1 MALHMVTSGSRG
13 LAPALLAAAMT
24 VNWSVYAAEG
34 GELRAGAPLPARQA
48 ELVHMV
54 RHDCGSCH
62 GLTLAGGLGP
72 ALLPATLAV
81 RPAEYVERVILDG
94 RPGTAMPPWRGL
106 VSDEDARWI
115 AQQLRDGFPNE
126 PSRER

>member
-1 MALHMVTSGSRG
+1 MAISGSRG
-13 LAPALLAAAMT
+13 LAPALLAAAM
-24 VNWSVYAAEG
+24 SVPGPVYPAGG
-34 GELRAGAPLPARQA
+34 GEARVGAPAPVRQA

-81 RPAEYVERVILDG
+81 RPAEYVEQVILDG

-106 VSDEDARWI
+106 VSDDDAHWI

>member
-1 MALHMVTSGSRG
+1 MVISASRG
-13 LAPALLAAAMT
+13 LAPALLAAAVT
-24 VNWSVYAAEG
+24 VYWSVCAADG
-34 GELRAGAPLPARQA
+34 GDELRVGVPAPARQA

-81 RPAEYVERVILDG
+81 RPVEYVERVILDG

-106 VSDEDARWI
+106 VSDDDARWI

-126 PSRER
+126 PLRER

>member
-1 MALHMVTSGSRG
+1 MAISGSRG
-13 LAPALLAAAMT
+13 LAPALLAAAMS
-24 VNWSVYAAEG
+24 VLGSVYAADSGDEA
-34 GELRAGAPLPARQA
+34 RAGAPAPARQA

-72 ALLPATLAV
+72 ALLPAALAAK
-81 RPAEYVERVILDG
+81 PLEYVERVILEG

-106 VSDEDARWI
+106 VSDDDARWI
-115 AQQLRDGFPNE
+115 AQQLRNGFPNE
-126 PSRER
+126 ASRER